1 MENDKTFTRW
11 LYAYGLVVFIGV
23 LAFSTILWAMSF
35 LLGFLTSGIMY
46 RMMTLSVQR
55 SLERPEG
62 TRLKY
67 VMSQQMLRFSI
78 YFVILLGA
86 ALIDNIEIVLTFV
99 GMLSV
104 KIVMFVYIL
113 LKKEGNE

>member
-1 MENDKTFTRW
+1 MENDKNFTRW
-11 LYAYGLVVFIGV
+11 LYAYGLVAFIGI
-23 LAFSTILWAMSF
+23 LAFSTVFWAMSF
-35 LLGFLTSGIMY
+35 LLGYITSVFTY
-46 RMMTLSVQR
+46 RLMTLSVLK
-55 SLERPEG
+55 SLNRPEG

-67 VMSQQMLRFSI
+67 VMSQQMMRFAI

-86 ALIDNIEIVLTFV
+86 AFVDNIEIILTFI